1 MTTSTTK
8 KEKVIVTN
16 ITKSFRI
23 GFTKKYST
31 LARLLSFLSTR
42 EPKKKL
48 EVLKGVS
55 LTVYSGEI
63 LGIIGDNGS
72 GKSTLLRIIAGIYHE
87 DDGSVVLNGK
97 VVSLINLGVGLKDR
111 LTMRENI
118 VLVYSLFG
126 MSGKD
131 LAKNF
136 DTIVEFAGLRQF
148 VDTKIYQFS
157 SGMIQRLAFAIAIH
171 ANPEILILDEVF
183 EVGDQDFRK
192 KSSDKIKEMAAQGV
206 AVIVVSHELDQIKKN
221 CTRVVTMKNG
231 VLQNS

>member
-1 MTTSTTK
+1 MATSTTQQ
-8 KEKVIVTN
+8 EKVTVTN
-16 ITKSFRI
+16 VSKSFRI
-23 GFTKKYST
+23 GFTKKYSI
-31 LARLLSFLSTR
+31 LARLLSLLNTR

-63 LGIIGDNGS
+63 LGIIGNNGS
-72 GKSTLLRIIAGIYHE
+72 GKSTLLRIIAGIYRE
-87 DDGSVVLNGK
+87 DGGSVAVNGK
-97 VVSLINLGVGLKDR
+97 IVSLINLGVGLKER

-126 MSGKD
+126 MNGKD
-131 LAKNF
+131 LAEHF
-136 DTIVEFAGLRQF
+136 DTIVEFAGLQQF
-148 VDTKIYQFS
+148 VDTKVYQFS

-171 ANPEILILDEVF
+171 AKPDILILDEVF

-192 KSSDKIKEMAAQGV
+192 KSSDKIKELAAQGV

-221 CTRVVTMKNG
+221 CTRVVTMENG